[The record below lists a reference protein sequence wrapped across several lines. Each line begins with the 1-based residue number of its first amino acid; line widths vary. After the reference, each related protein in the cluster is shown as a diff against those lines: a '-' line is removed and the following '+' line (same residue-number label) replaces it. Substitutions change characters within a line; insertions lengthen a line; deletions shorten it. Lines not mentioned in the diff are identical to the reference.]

1 MHKELNVLLCSSCR
15 IVDRIINLAF
25 ARAGATRGRIPIIH
39 NSIIIAHKYVI
50 SIFLLLCTVKVSA
63 STIYVSNQQEL
74 NTALSKAR
82 PGDSILLKSGVW
94 SNTALVIETSGTAQQ
109 PLVITAQDPGKVLFT
124 GNSFI
129 RFGSDHVTV
138 SGIHFTNGYAKDG
151 PVVEFRN
158 KEQQLANHCRLTNC
172 VIENYSKPG
181 RFDADHWLILWGQ
194 HNRIDHCV
202 MGDKLNS
209 GPTIIVELND
219 ERSQNNYHSIDSNY
233 FKGHSPLGAN
243 GGETIRV
250 GVSRYSLTPS
260 RTMIHH
266 NYFEHCNGEVEI
278 VSIKSGNN
286 EIINNLFYECE
297 GGLVLRHGSQN
308 RVANNIF
315 IGNNKPYTGGVR
327 VINPGHTVTNNL
339 FIDLAGERFHSAFS
353 VLNGV
358 PNSSISRYHQVKDAA
373 ISNNTFIN
381 CSSIIFGA
389 GKDAERTAPPKDVR
403 FANNLIE
410 PVKGKAL
417 YEDANKDGGIS
428 FTGNVY
434 TGIALTK
441 PVKGFVNE
449 KIEYTAQRYHGS
461 SYRLP
466 VSKQGANYALVS
478 WMDDGNTGPSWY
490 MAVDST
496 LPETTV
502 YTVSLARSKELPAI
516 VSKATA
522 GDIIEL
528 TAMGPYEIDKPIIIN
543 KPVTIRAK
551 NGLAN
556 KPELVNVSGKNL
568 PAFMVI
574 EKGGTLAVENIQ
586 FNSAY
591 KSFGEVQS
599 AISTTTA
606 PMNGDYSLRIKGCV
620 FFNFNENSSSCIKGT
635 KSTYASKVVIEDCLF
650 RNNAATGID
659 YSAEKEDRG
668 IYNVEHLIVRNT
680 VFANNLS
687 GVINVYRGGN
697 DESTTG
703 PQVIIDH
710 CTFSEVENRM
720 QGCVIKLW
728 GVQKASITNSVF
740 NKSGAAGRVIWFEE
754 MSWDKLLIDYCNF
767 YQSGRISS
775 FFNNVK
781 GKHIYQ
787 SPPTFINL
795 PRFDFRLAPGTA
807 LLSNK
812 GKPLGVNLQ
821 ENN

>member
-1 MHKELNVLLCSSCR
+1 MIKM
-15 IVDRIINLAF
+15 
-25 ARAGATRGRIPIIH
+25 
-39 NSIIIAHKYVI
+39 K
-50 SIFLLLCTVKVSA
+50 A
-63 STIYVSNQQEL
+63 STIVVANQQEL
-74 NTALSKAR
+74 NTALSKAH
-82 PGDSILLKSGVW
+82 PGDSILLRSGIW
-94 SNTALVIETSGTAQQ
+94 KDIALIIETSGTAQQ
-109 PLVITAQDPGKVLFT
+109 PLVIAAQEPGKVQFT

-129 RFGSDHVTV
+129 RFGSNYVTV
-138 SGIHFTNGYAKDG
+138 SGIHFTNGYAREG
-151 PVVEFRN
+151 AVVEFRN
-158 KEQQLANHCRLTNC
+158 KEQQLANHCRFTNC
-172 VIENYSKPG
+172 VMEDYSKSG

-202 MGDKLNS
+202 LGDKLNS

-266 NYFEHCNGEVEI
+266 NYFEQCNGEAEI

-286 EIINNLFYECE
+286 EISSNVFYECE

-308 RVANNIF
+308 KIANNIF

-327 VINPGHTVTNNL
+327 VINPGHTVSNNL

-381 CSSIIFGA
+381 CNSIIFGA

-403 FANNLIE
+403 FTNNLIE
-410 PVKGKAL
+410 PVKGKIL

-428 FTGNVY
+428 FSGNAY
-434 TGIALTK
+434 AGTAFTN
-441 PVKGFVNE
+441 PVKGFVYE
-449 KIEYTAQRYHGS
+449 KTTYTTQRYHGGT
-461 SYRLP
+461 YRLP
-466 VSKQGANYALVS
+466 VSKRGADLSLLS
-478 WMDDGNTGPSWY
+478 WLDGGNTGPSWY

-496 LPETTV
+496 IPKATI
-502 YTVSLARSKELPAI
+502 YTVSLAQSKELPVI
-516 VSKATA
+516 VSKTA
-522 GDIIEL
+522 DGDVIEL
-528 TAMGPYEIDKPIIIN
+528 TEVGPYEIDRPLIIN
-543 KPVTIRAK
+543 KLITIRAK
-551 NGLAN
+551 QGLGN
-556 KPELVNVSGKNL
+556 KPELVNIAGKSL
-568 PAFMVI
+568 PAFMII
-574 EKGGTLAVENIQ
+574 EKGGSLTVENIQ

-591 KSFGEVQS
+591 KSYGEVQS
-599 AISTTTA
+599 AISTTTG
-606 PMNGDYSLRIKGCV
+606 PMNGHYSLRVKGCV
-620 FFNFNENSSSCIKGT
+620 FFNFNENSSSCIKGA
-635 KSTYASKVVIEDCLF
+635 KSTYASKVVVEDCLF

-659 YSAEKEDRG
+659 YSGEKEDKG

-680 VFANNLS
+680 VFANDLS
-687 GVINVYRGGN
+687 GAINVYRGGN

-754 MSWDKLLIDYCNF
+754 MSWDKLLVDYCNF

-775 FFNNVK
+775 FFNNVT
-781 GKHIYQ
+781 GKHIYH
-787 SPPTFINL
+787 STPTFINL
-795 PRFDFRLAPGTA
+795 PRFDFRLAPGTP
-807 LLSNK
+807 LLSDK
-812 GKPLGVNLQ
+812 GKRLGVN
-821 ENN
+821 